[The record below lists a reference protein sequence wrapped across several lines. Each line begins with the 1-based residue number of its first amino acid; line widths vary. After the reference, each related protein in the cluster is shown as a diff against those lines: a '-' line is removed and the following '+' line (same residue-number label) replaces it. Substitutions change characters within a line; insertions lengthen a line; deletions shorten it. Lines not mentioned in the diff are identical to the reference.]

1 MQESFLHYL
10 WQMQY
15 FNKRELL
22 TTAGETIEIFSLG
35 VLNTDAG
42 PDFANA
48 RIKIGQIAWVGS
60 VEIHLLSSGWLDHHH
75 DEDRSYDNVVLH
87 VVWRHDKVITRN
99 DKTPLPTLEL
109 KGRVDATLINTYRR
123 LINSSF
129 SIPCQRSLPGVD
141 HLTKLSMLEKV
152 LMQRL
157 ERKAEEVQTIY
168 KQNRNNWEETFY
180 QLLARNFGF
189 KINAEPFF
197 QLARLLPLKLLLKQ
211 ADKQDQI
218 EAMLFGQAG
227 FLDAS
232 KGDDYYLKLRREHR
246 LLAQKYSLQQKKM
259 SKAQWRFLRLRPAN
273 FPSLRLA
280 QLGSIL
286 HHHQNIFSAVRE
298 CENVTSLL
306 QLFTVPPSYYWLNHY
321 QFTKKSKNEEHALG
335 KPSIENIIIN
345 TVVPVWVAYGKL
357 SDEQSYIDRAVQVLQ
372 QLPAEENKITRAWKN
387 VGMTTQTSFDS
398 QALIELYNS
407 FCQQKSCLNCAIGAS
422 LMRPSS

>member
-1 MQESFLHYL
+1 
-10 WQMQY
+10 MQY
-15 FNKRELL
+15 FNKKELL
-22 TTAGETIEIFSLG
+22 TTDGETIEIFNPG
-35 VLNTDAG
+35 ILNTDAG
-42 PDFANA
+42 PDFSNS
-48 RIKIGQIAWVGS
+48 RVKIGPIAWVGS
-60 VEIHLLSSGWLDHHH
+60 VEIHLHSSGWLDHHH
-75 DEDRSYDNVVLH
+75 DQDRSYDNVILH
-87 VVWRHDKVITRN
+87 VVWGHDKVITRN

-109 KGRVDATLINTYRR
+109 KDRVDAALINTYRQ

-129 SIPCQRSLPGVD
+129 SIPCQRSLRGVD
-141 HLTKLSMLEKV
+141 HLIKLSVLEKA

-157 ERKAEEVQTIY
+157 ERKAEEVQTLY

-197 QLARLLPLKLLLKQ
+197 QLARLLPQKLLLKQ
-211 ADKQDQI
+211 ADKQEQV

-246 LLAQKYSLQQKKM
+246 LLAQKYSLLQNKM

-286 HHHQNIFSAVRE
+286 HYRQNIFSVVLE
-298 CENVTSLL
+298 CEDVNSLI
-306 QLFTVPPSYYWLNHY
+306 QLFTVRPSSYWLSHY
-321 QFTKKSKNEEHALG
+321 QFTKKSKNKEHELG
-335 KPSIENIIIN
+335 RSSIENIIIN

-357 SDEQSYIDRAVQVLQ
+357 SDEQPYIDRAVQVLQ

-387 VGMTTQTSFDS
+387 VGIPTQTSFDS
-398 QALIELYNS
+398 QALIELYNN
-407 FCQQKSCLNCAIGAS
+407 FCQQKSCLDCAIGAS
-422 LMRPSS
+422 LMRPSQ

>member
-1 MQESFLHYL
+1 
-10 WQMQY
+10 MQY

-22 TTAGETIEIFSLG
+22 TTDGERIEIFNPG
-35 VLNTDAG
+35 ILNTDAG
-42 PDFANA
+42 PDFLNA
-48 RIKIGQIAWVGS
+48 RVKIGPIAWVGS
-60 VEIHLLSSGWLDHHH
+60 VEIHLHSSGWVDHHH
-75 DEDRSYDNVVLH
+75 DQDRSYDNVILH
-87 VVWRHDKVITRN
+87 VVWQHDKVIARN

-109 KGRVDATLINTYRR
+109 RNRVDEALINTYRR

-141 HLTKLSMLEKV
+141 HLTKLSMLEKA

-157 ERKAEEVQTIY
+157 ERKAEEVQTLY

-211 ADKQDQI
+211 ADKQEQV

-246 LLAQKYSLQQKKM
+246 LLAQKYSLQQNKM

-286 HHHQNIFSAVRE
+286 HHRQNIFSAVLE
-298 CENVTSLL
+298 CEDVKSLT
-306 QLFTVPPSYYWLNHY
+306 QLFTVPPSSYWLSHY
-321 QFTKKSKNEEHALG
+321 QFTKKAKSAEHELG
-335 KPSIENIIIN
+335 RSSIENIIIN
-345 TVVPVWVAYGKL
+345 TVVPVWAAYGKL
-357 SDEQSYIDRAVQVLQ
+357 SDEQSYVDRAVQVLQ
-372 QLPAEENKITRAWKN
+372 QLPEEENKITRSWKN
-387 VGMTTQTSFDS
+387 IGMTTQTAFDS

>member
-1 MQESFLHYL
+1 
-10 WQMQY
+10 MQY
-15 FNKRELL
+15 FNKKELQ
-22 TTAGETIEIFSLG
+22 TTDGETIEIFNPG
-35 VLNTDAG
+35 ILNTDAG
-42 PDFANA
+42 PDFLNA
-48 RIKIGQIAWVGS
+48 RVKIGPIAWVGS
-60 VEIHLLSSGWLDHHH
+60 VEIHLHSSGWLDHHH
-75 DEDRSYDNVVLH
+75 DQDRSYDNVILH
-87 VVWRHDKVITRN
+87 VVWQHDKVIARN
-99 DKTPLPTLEL
+99 DKTPLSTLEL
-109 KGRVDATLINTYRR
+109 RDRVDEALINTYRR

-141 HLTKLSMLEKV
+141 HLTKLSMLEKA

-157 ERKAEEVQTIY
+157 ERKAEEVQTLY

-211 ADKQDQI
+211 ADKQEQV

-232 KGDDYYLKLRREHR
+232 KGDDYYLKLRREHG
-246 LLAQKYSLQQKKM
+246 LLAQKYSLLQNKM

-286 HHHQNIFSAVRE
+286 HHRQNIFSAVLE
-298 CENVTSLL
+298 CEDVKSLI
-306 QLFTVPPSYYWLNHY
+306 QLFTVPPSSYWLSHY
-321 QFTKKSKNEEHALG
+321 QFTKKAKSAEHELG
-335 KPSIENIIIN
+335 RSSIENIIIN
-345 TVVPVWVAYGKL
+345 TVVPVWAAYGKL
-357 SDEQSYIDRAVQVLQ
+357 SDEQSYVDRAVQVLQ
-372 QLPAEENKITRAWKN
+372 QLPEEENKITRSWKN
-387 VGMTTQTSFDS
+387 IGMTTQTAFDS

-422 LMRPSS
+422 LMRPSA

>member
-1 MQESFLHYL
+1 
-10 WQMQY
+10 MQY

-22 TTAGETIEIFSLG
+22 TTDGERIEIFNPG
-35 VLNTDAG
+35 ILNTDAG
-42 PDFANA
+42 PDFLNA
-48 RIKIGQIAWVGS
+48 RVKIGPIAWVGS
-60 VEIHLLSSGWLDHHH
+60 VEIHLHSSGWVDHHH
-75 DEDRSYDNVVLH
+75 DQDRSYDNVILH
-87 VVWRHDKVITRN
+87 VVWQHDKVIARN

-109 KGRVDATLINTYRR
+109 RNRVDEALINTYRR

-141 HLTKLSMLEKV
+141 HLTKLSMLEKA

-157 ERKAEEVQTIY
+157 ERKAEEVQTLY

-211 ADKQDQI
+211 ADKQEQV

-246 LLAQKYSLQQKKM
+246 LLAQKYSLQQNKM

-286 HHHQNIFSAVRE
+286 HHRQNIFSAVLE
-298 CENVTSLL
+298 CEDVKSLI
-306 QLFTVPPSYYWLNHY
+306 QLFTVPPSSYWLSHY
-321 QFTKKSKNEEHALG
+321 QFTKKAKSAEHELG
-335 KPSIENIIIN
+335 RSSIENIIIN
-345 TVVPVWVAYGKL
+345 TVVPVWAAYGKL
-357 SDEQSYIDRAVQVLQ
+357 SDEQSYVDRAVQVLQ
-372 QLPAEENKITRAWKN
+372 QLPEEENKITRSWKN
-387 VGMTTQTSFDS
+387 IGMTTQTAFDS

-407 FCQQKSCLNCAIGAS
+407 FCQKKSCLNCAIGAS

>member
-1 MQESFLHYL
+1 
-10 WQMQY
+10 MQY

-22 TTAGETIEIFSLG
+22 TTDGERIEIFNPG
-35 VLNTDAG
+35 ILNTDAG
-42 PDFANA
+42 PDFLNA
-48 RIKIGQIAWVGS
+48 RVKIGPIAWVGS
-60 VEIHLLSSGWLDHHH
+60 VEIHLHSSGWVDHHH
-75 DEDRSYDNVVLH
+75 DQDRSYDNVILH
-87 VVWRHDKVITRN
+87 VVWQHDKVIARN

-109 KGRVDATLINTYRR
+109 RNRVDEALINTYRR

-129 SIPCQRSLPGVD
+129 SIPCQRSLQGVD
-141 HLTKLSMLEKV
+141 HLTKLSMLEKA

-157 ERKAEEVQTIY
+157 ERKAEEVQTLY

-211 ADKQDQI
+211 ADKQEQV

-246 LLAQKYSLQQKKM
+246 LLAQKYSLQQNKM

-286 HHHQNIFSAVRE
+286 HHRQNIFSAVLE
-298 CENVTSLL
+298 CDDVKSLI
-306 QLFTVPPSYYWLNHY
+306 QLFTVPPSSYWLSHY
-321 QFTKKSKNEEHALG
+321 QFTKKAKSAEHELG
-335 KPSIENIIIN
+335 RSSIENIIIN
-345 TVVPVWVAYGKL
+345 TVVPVWAAYGKL
-357 SDEQSYIDRAVQVLQ
+357 SDEQSYVDRAVQVLQ
-372 QLPAEENKITRAWKN
+372 QLPEEENKITRSWKN
-387 VGMTTQTSFDS
+387 IGMTTQTAFDS

>member
-1 MQESFLHYL
+1 
-10 WQMQY
+10 MQY

-22 TTAGETIEIFSLG
+22 TTDGERIEIFNPG
-35 VLNTDAG
+35 ILNTDAG
-42 PDFANA
+42 PDFLNA
-48 RIKIGQIAWVGS
+48 RVKIGPIAWVGS
-60 VEIHLLSSGWLDHHH
+60 VEIHLHSSGWVDHHH
-75 DEDRSYDNVVLH
+75 DQDRSYDNVILH
-87 VVWRHDKVITRN
+87 VVWQHDKVIARN

-109 KGRVDATLINTYRR
+109 RNRVDEALINTYRR

-129 SIPCQRSLPGVD
+129 SIPCQRSLQGVD
-141 HLTKLSMLEKV
+141 HLTKLSMLEKA

-157 ERKAEEVQTIY
+157 ERKAEEVQTLY

-211 ADKQDQI
+211 ADKQEQV

-246 LLAQKYSLQQKKM
+246 LLAQKYSLQQNKM

-286 HHHQNIFSAVRE
+286 HHRQNIFSAVLE
-298 CENVTSLL
+298 CEDIKSLI
-306 QLFTVPPSYYWLNHY
+306 QLFTVPPSSYWLSHY
-321 QFTKKSKNEEHALG
+321 QFTKKAKSAEHELG
-335 KPSIENIIIN
+335 RSSIENIIIN
-345 TVVPVWVAYGKL
+345 TVVPVWAAYGKL
-357 SDEQSYIDRAVQVLQ
+357 SDEQSYVDRAVQVLQ
-372 QLPAEENKITRAWKN
+372 QLPEEENKITRSWKN
-387 VGMTTQTSFDS
+387 IGMTTQTAFDS

>member
-1 MQESFLHYL
+1 
-10 WQMQY
+10 MQY

-22 TTAGETIEIFSLG
+22 TTDGERIEIFNPG
-35 VLNTDAG
+35 ILNTDAG
-42 PDFANA
+42 PDFLNA
-48 RIKIGQIAWVGS
+48 RVKIGPIAWVGS
-60 VEIHLLSSGWLDHHH
+60 VEIHLHSSGWVDHHH
-75 DEDRSYDNVVLH
+75 DQDRSYDNVILH
-87 VVWRHDKVITRN
+87 VVWQHDKVIARN

-109 KGRVDATLINTYRR
+109 RNRVDEALINTYRR

-129 SIPCQRSLPGVD
+129 SIPCQRSLQGVD
-141 HLTKLSMLEKV
+141 HLTKLSMLEKA

-157 ERKAEEVQTIY
+157 ERKAEEVQTLY

-211 ADKQDQI
+211 ADKQEQV

-246 LLAQKYSLQQKKM
+246 LLAQKYSLQQNKM

-286 HHHQNIFSAVRE
+286 HHRQNIFSAVLE
-298 CENVTSLL
+298 CEDVKSLI
-306 QLFTVPPSYYWLNHY
+306 QLFTVPPSSYWLSHY
-321 QFTKKSKNEEHALG
+321 QFTKKAKSAEHELG
-335 KPSIENIIIN
+335 RSSIENIIIN
-345 TVVPVWVAYGKL
+345 TVVPVWAAYGKL
-357 SDEQSYIDRAVQVLQ
+357 SDEQSYVDRAVQVLQ
-372 QLPAEENKITRAWKN
+372 QLPEEENKITRSWKN
-387 VGMTTQTSFDS
+387 IGMTTQTAFDS

>member
-15 FNKRELL
+15 FNKKELQ
-22 TTAGETIEIFSLG
+22 TTDGETIEIFNPG
-35 VLNTDAG
+35 ILNTDAG
-42 PDFANA
+42 PDFLNA
-48 RIKIGQIAWVGS
+48 RVKIGPIAWVGS
-60 VEIHLLSSGWLDHHH
+60 VEIHLHSSGWLDHHH
-75 DEDRSYDNVVLH
+75 DQDRSYDNVILH
-87 VVWRHDKVITRN
+87 VVWQHDKVIARN
-99 DKTPLPTLEL
+99 DKTPLSTLEL
-109 KGRVDATLINTYRR
+109 RDRVDEALINTYRR

-141 HLTKLSMLEKV
+141 HLTKLSMLEKA

-157 ERKAEEVQTIY
+157 ERKAEEVQTLY

-211 ADKQDQI
+211 ADKQEQV

-232 KGDDYYLKLRREHR
+232 KGDDYYLKLRREHG
-246 LLAQKYSLQQKKM
+246 LLAQKYSLLQNKM

-286 HHHQNIFSAVRE
+286 HHRQNIFSAVLE
-298 CENVTSLL
+298 CEDVKSLI
-306 QLFTVPPSYYWLNHY
+306 QLFTVPPSSYWLSHY
-321 QFTKKSKNEEHALG
+321 QFTKKAKSAEHELG
-335 KPSIENIIIN
+335 RSSIENIIIN
-345 TVVPVWVAYGKL
+345 TVVPVWAAYGKL
-357 SDEQSYIDRAVQVLQ
+357 SDEQSYVDRAVQVLQ
-372 QLPAEENKITRAWKN
+372 QLPEEENKITRSWKN
-387 VGMTTQTSFDS
+387 IGMTTQTAFDS

-422 LMRPSS
+422 LMRPSA